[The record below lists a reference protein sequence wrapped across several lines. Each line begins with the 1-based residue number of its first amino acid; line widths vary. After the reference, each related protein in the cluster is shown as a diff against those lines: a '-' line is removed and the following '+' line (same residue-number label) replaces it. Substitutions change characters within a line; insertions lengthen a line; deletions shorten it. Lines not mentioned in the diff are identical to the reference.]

1 MECGSQETLCQA
13 LAWLT
18 ENELAARKFNDL
30 IVKLGQ
36 DATGG
41 FAVAID
47 VVKNY
52 GQTIIGLLGFSFGVW
67 RWWLYHERVLHK
79 RLEQYITDSDQRL
92 QPAQEDLLEIIQR
105 PGPSQVYSV
114 PMFADADLASVL
126 RERRWDTSV
135 HSLSVARNADWQL
148 SSAID
153 RIKRRL
159 EAATSATTSLQK
171 QLAAA
176 NTLRGAIAS
185 SLYDTPSKAELALAC
200 FRNALRMP
208 HHRMSIFAKEL
219 EAHQLRRI
227 GDYKRAANAYQEL
240 LKLTS
245 ILDAPQQSAI
255 NARAKRYFAEIV
267 QAQKITEFFSGGTQ
281 TPASVRAKDLMLA
294 DEGEPGA
301 LVIKSNFPAYQ
312 GWELLE
318 SAEMTYFSSFVCAL
332 LGASTQAD
340 DHLQNAVDG
349 YDNVVRSLDSQG
361 ASHRRAHKK
370 LLAQAQQ
377 GLKRAQ
383 RAASGDYD
391 ITWLVPFLTVDQ
403 TKQITARIRAACGK

>member
-1 MECGSQETLCQA
+1 MECGSQETLCHV
-13 LAWLT
+13 LT
-18 ENELAARKFNDL
+18 WITDNELAARKFSDL

-36 DATGG
+36 GATGG
-41 FAVAID
+41 FAVAAD
-47 VVKNY
+47 FVKNY
-52 GQTIIGLLGFSFGVW
+52 GQTIIGLCGFSFGVW

-79 RLEQYITDSDQRL
+79 RLEQYINDSDQRL
-92 QPAQEDLLEIIQR
+92 QPAQEELLEIIQR
-105 PGPSQVYSV
+105 PGPSQVYPV
-114 PMFADADLASVL
+114 PVFADADLASVL

-185 SLYDTPSKAELALAC
+185 SLYDTPSKAELALGC

-227 GDYKRAANAYQEL
+227 GDYKRAANAYEEL
-240 LKLTS
+240 LTLTS

-255 NARAKRYFAEIV
+255 NARAKRYLAEIV
-267 QAQKITEFFSGGTQ
+267 QAQKIIDYFNGTNAS
-281 TPASVRAKDLMLA
+281 PASMQAKNLMLA
-294 DEGEPGA
+294 EDGEPGA
-301 LVIKSNFPAYQ
+301 LVIKSSFPAYQ

-318 SAEMTYFSSFVCAL
+318 SAEMSHFTSFVCAL
-332 LGASTQAD
+332 LGNCAQAER
-340 DHLQNAVDG
+340 HLEDARDG
-349 YDNVVRSLDSQG
+349 YAAVIGGLNSQG
-361 ASHRRAHKK
+361 RRHRNSRRK
-370 LLAQAQQ
+370 LLARAET
-377 GLKRAQ
+377 GLERVQ
-383 RAASGDYD
+383 RAASWDFD
-391 ITWLVPFLTVDQ
+391 IVWLVPSLSVQ
-403 TKQITARIRAACGK
+403 QVQQITDRIRTACG